1 MSLRFYYAPRSC
13 ALASH
18 IVLEHV
24 GARYEAI
31 KLDFAQKQQQSPEY
45 LAVNPKGRVP
55 ALVTDRGLITETPAI
70 LFYLAQTNPDYCL
83 APLDDAFALAQL
95 QSVTSWFC
103 STVHVAQAH
112 FSRGYRWA
120 DDASAQA
127 AMKAKVPQN
136 MTECFNAIEN
146 GMLRGPWMMG
156 EDFTIADPYLFTV
169 AGWLAGDGVDI
180 AQFPRVAEHAERMR
194 ELPAVRKVMPL
205 HGL

>member
-1 MSLRFYYAPRSC
+1 MSLRFYFAPRSC

-24 GARYEAI
+24 GASYEAI

-55 ALVTDRGLITETPAI
+55 ALVTDRGVITETPAI

-83 APLDDAFALAQL
+83 APLDDAFALAEL

-120 DDASAQA
+120 DDAQAQA